1 MKKIIYLAA
10 LIFSVNVATAQDF
23 NKIGNLKNT
32 SETVVT
38 GEMFKLIANIDV
50 DSKDPAMK
58 EMKSMIDKLTEI
70 RIYKTGNSD
79 SASKMKSYV
88 DGYIKSSGLT
98 QLMYSKEDGELFSF
112 YIKKGSTDKKIR
124 NLVMWIDEGNKKG
137 AETVFMVISGDLDLD
152 QVSKITKYMNVPG
165 QSEIEKATKG
175 K

>member
-1 MKKIIYLAA
+1 MKNILYIAV
-10 LIFSVNVATAQDF
+10 IVFTVNMTAAQDF

-50 DSKDPAMK
+50 GSKDPATR
-58 EMKSMIDKLTEI
+58 EMKSMIDKLTEV
-70 RIYKTGNSD
+70 RIYKTGNTD

-88 DGYIKSSGLT
+88 DGYVKSANLS
-98 QLMYSKEDGELFSF
+98 QLMYSKEDGEMFSF

-124 NLVMWIDEGNKKG
+124 NLVMFIDEGNRKG
-137 AETVFMVISGDLDLD
+137 AESVFMVITGDLDLD

-165 QSEIEKATKG
+165 QAQIEKATKS